1 MSPRRRIDDDTGE
14 QLPADTPAETPVT
27 APRPPLGRRR
37 VVTTA
42 LAVSVMVAALTA
54 SVLMLVPHESHRRTT
69 LRQAAALDV
78 ARSFTVEFMS
88 PDPTGDFGA
97 NRYVD
102 RMTAQVT
109 GDFATWWEEARDR
122 ILITVAKG
130 PHIEATVLYAGLER
144 WNDDGSADVLVVVR
158 RAIKDD
164 AGKTVTEPTERVVET
179 VRLEGEQWKISNL
192 SPVV

>member
-1 MSPRRRIDDDTGE
+1 MSPRRRIADDTPE
-14 QLPADTPAETPVT
+14 QTPV
-27 APRPPLGRRR
+27 AVSRPRVRRR
-37 VVTTA
+37 LVVATV
-42 LAVSVMVAALTA
+42 LAASVIAAALTA
-54 SVLMLVPHESHRRTT
+54 SVLMLAPHESHRTT
-69 LRQAAALDV
+69 MLRQAAVLDV

-109 GDFATWWEEARDR
+109 GDFATWWDTEQDE
-122 ILITVAKG
+122 ILVAIAKG
-130 PHIEATVLYAGLER
+130 PQIEATVLYAGLER

-164 AGKTVTEPTERVVET
+164 AGKTVAEPTERVVET

-192 SPVV
+192 SSVV